1 MPTLFD
7 DQEPRGRVGRPVAEG
22 SEAGTPLAERI
33 RPRSLD
39 EVVGQEAVVGEGA
52 FLRRAIAEDRVPSL
66 VFWGPPGTGKTTL
79 ARILAD
85 ATSLRFVPFS
95 AVTSGIK
102 EVKRVMEDAARFRRA
117 QGRRTL
123 LFVDEIHRFNRAQQ
137 DAFLPYV
144 ERGDIVLVGA
154 TTENPSFEV
163 NAALLSRCRVVVLQ
177 PLRPEHLRELLQRAL
192 EDTERGLGAT
202 GARADD
208 EALEALAQLA
218 SGDARRALNL
228 LELVM
233 AEAEA
238 VAEEEGET
246 RPRIDANLVR
256 RVEQRKV
263 LVYDKA
269 GEEHFNLISALHKSL
284 RESDPDAAVY
294 WLARMLAAG
303 EEPLYIARRMI
314 RFASED
320 VGLADPQALP
330 QALAAADAYHRL
342 GSPEGEL
349 ALAQAAL
356 YLALA
361 PKSAGAYR
369 AYNAARRTVEERPAD
384 PVPMQIRNAPTR
396 LMKEHGYG
404 AGYVYAHDVEEGVG
418 GIDCLPEALVGERFY
433 RPTDRGFEAEL
444 AERLER
450 FRTLREEVRARPPR
464 TVEGGTGR
472 GADGSGDG

>member
-1 MPTLFD
+1 MTTLFD
-7 DQEPRGRVGRPVAEG
+7 DQEPPRGTAGEAASDG
-22 SEAGTPLAERI
+22 SEAAASGTPLAERI
-33 RPRSLD
+33 RPRTLD
-39 EVVGQEAVVGEGA
+39 EVVGQDAVVGEEA
-52 FLRRAIAEDRVPSL
+52 FLPRAIARDRVPSL
-66 VFWGPPGTGKTTL
+66 VFWGPPGSGKTTL

-117 QGRRTL
+117 QNRRTL

-154 TTENPSFEV
+154 TTENPSFEI
-163 NAALLSRCRVVVLQ
+163 NAALLSRCRVVVLE
-177 PLRPEHLRELLQRAL
+177 PLRPEHLKELMRRAL
-192 EDTERGLGAT
+192 ADSERGLGDT
-202 GARADD
+202 GVEVDD
-208 EALEALAQLA
+208 DALDALAQLA
-218 SGDARRALNL
+218 SGDARRAFNL
-228 LELVM
+228 LELVV
-233 AEAEA
+233 ADA
-238 VAEEEGET
+238 VEEQGEQRDAGPT
-246 RPRIDANLVR
+246 PRVDMDLVR
-256 RVEQRKV
+256 RVSQRKV

-303 EEPLYIARRMI
+303 EDPLYVARRMI

-320 VGLADPQALP
+320 VGLADPGALP
-330 QALAAADAYHRL
+330 QTLAAADTYHRL
-342 GSPEGEL
+342 GTPEGEL
-349 ALAQAAL
+349 ALAQAAI

-361 PKSAGAYR
+361 PKSDGAYR
-369 AYNAARRTVEERPAD
+369 AYKAARRTVEERPAD

-396 LMKEHGYG
+396 LMKDTGYG
-404 AGYVYAHDVEEGVG
+404 EGYVYAHGVEEGVG
-418 GIDCLPEALVGERFY
+418 GIDCLPEALEGERFY

-444 AERLER
+444 GKRLER
-450 FRTLREEVRARPPR
+450 FRHLREQVRARREGETREKPPS
-464 TVEGGTGR
+464 T
-472 GADGSGDG
+472 

>member
-1 MPTLFD
+1 VTTLFD
-7 DQEPRGRVGRPVAEG
+7 DQEPHKANEAGSRP
-22 SEAGTPLAERI
+22 SDPSPAGTPLAERI

-39 EVVGQEAVVGEGA
+39 EVVGQDAVVGEDA
-52 FLRRAIAEDRVPSL
+52 FLRRAIARDRVPSL
-66 VFWGPPGTGKTTL
+66 VFWGPPGSGKTTL

-102 EVKRVMEDAARFRRA
+102 EVKRVMEDAARYRRA
-117 QGRRTL
+117 QNRRTL

-154 TTENPSFEV
+154 TTENPSFEI
-163 NAALLSRCRVVVLQ
+163 NAALLSRCRVVVLE
-177 PLRPEHLRELLQRAL
+177 PLRPEHLKELMRRAL
-192 EDTERGLGAT
+192 TDSERGLGDT
-202 GARADD
+202 GVEVDD
-208 EALEALAQLA
+208 EALDALAQLA
-218 SGDARRALNL
+218 SGDARRAFNL
-228 LELVM
+228 LELVV
-233 AEAEA
+233 ADAVEEQGTGGGGGEAGA
-238 VAEEEGET
+238 
-246 RPRIDANLVR
+246 PRVDMDLVR
-256 RVEQRKV
+256 RVSQRKV

-330 QALAAADAYHRL
+330 QALAAADTYHRL
-342 GSPEGEL
+342 GTPEGEL
-349 ALAQAAL
+349 ALAQAAI

-361 PKSAGAYR
+361 PKSDGAYR
-369 AYNAARRTVEERPAD
+369 AYNTARRTVEERPAD

-396 LMKEHGYG
+396 LMKDHGYG
-404 AGYVYAHDVEEGVG
+404 EGYVYAHSVDEGVG
-418 GIDCLPEALVGERFY
+418 GIDCLPEALEGERFY

-444 AERLER
+444 GERLER
-450 FRTLREEVRARPPR
+450 FRRLREEVRARREGEPVDEPP
-464 TVEGGTGR
+464 
-472 GADGSGDG
+472 